1 MAATYTG
8 RFAPSPTGPLH
19 FGSLV
24 AALASYLD
32 ARAQGGRWLVRMED
46 IDPPREVPGAAAL
59 ILRQLE
65 RHGLAWDGEVLYQS
79 SRFGAY
85 QAVVTDLLARGEA
98 YPCSCSRQR
107 LQRLDGVYDGHCR
120 GRTDLDPAR
129 CAVRLRVPPGT
140 VVHFD
145 DLFQGDQGQ
154 DLNREQGDF
163 IIRRRDGLPAY
174 QLAVT
179 VDDAFQGV
187 SHVIRGGD
195 LLHSTGRQIFLFGR
209 LGRPAPAY
217 GHIPVAVNRGGQKL
231 SKQNLAPSLDGH
243 RPADNLRR
251 ALVWLGID
259 TPPSDTDPTAL
270 LAWAAG
276 QWRRERIP
284 AGLTRGAPA
293 GDDQAVAAGGTGT

>member
-1 MAATYTG
+1 MAAIPTG

-24 AALASYLD
+24 AALASHLD

-79 SRFGAY
+79 SRFAAY
-85 QAVVTDLLARGEA
+85 DAIVADLLARGAA
-98 YPCSCSRQR
+98 YPCACSRQR
-107 LQRLDGVYDGHCR
+107 LQGLGGVYDGHCW

-129 CAVRLRVPPGT
+129 CAVRLGVPPGS
-140 VVHFD
+140 VIRFD
-145 DLFQGDQGQ
+145 DLFQGPQAQ

-179 VDDAFQGV
+179 ADDAFQGV
-187 SHVIRGGD
+187 TQVIRGSD
-195 LLHSTGRQIFLFGR
+195 LLDSTGRQILLFGL
-209 LGRPAPAY
+209 LGSPAPVY
-217 GHIPVAVNRGGQKL
+217 GHIPVAINRGGQKL
-231 SKQNLAPSLDGH
+231 SKQNLAPSLDRH
-243 RPADNLRR
+243 PPAANLRR
-251 ALVWLGID
+251 ALAWLGID
-259 TPPSDTDPTAL
+259 TPAGEGDPEAL
-270 LAWAAG
+270 LALAVG
-276 QWRRERIP
+276 RWRRENIP
-284 AGLTRGAPA
+284 AALARAAPA
-293 GDDQAVAAGGTGT
+293 GDDEALVEPRQSR